1 MSRCRD
7 RAKTAPSPPTL
18 IIFPASGTAAHAPR
32 ACVALKST
40 EVGPERSALSILGLQ
55 HDGCSVAYRDGT
67 RTAPLS
73 ALQLNDRS
81 ASGGS
86 FLKWCSG
93 ENRPYTTPSDRG
105 WSSQARTARPPLG
118 DLGPRRT
125 CSPTATG
132 PPPNLGVWREG
143 VHRGDKRVCYTK
155 KPIRP
160 RNRLGSLQT
169 TLTRAIPWDSVPD
182 PIDLCDMLPVT
193 CYDS

>member
-1 MSRCRD
+1 M
-7 RAKTAPSPPTL
+7 A
-18 IIFPASGTAAHAPR
+18 F
-32 ACVALKST
+32 KST

-55 HDGCSVAYRDGT
+55 RDGCSVAYRDEA

-86 FLKWCSG
+86 FLKRCPG
-93 ENRPYTTPSDRG
+93 ENRPYTPIGS
-105 WSSQARTARPPLG
+105 WSEVRREPLG

-143 VHRGDKRVCYTK
+143 VHRGDKGICYK

-160 RNRLGSLQT
+160 RNRLGSLHT
-169 TLTRAIPWDSVPD
+169 SLTRAIPWYSVPD
-182 PIDLCDMLPVT
+182 HTDLCYMLPVT
-193 CYDS
+193 CYYS